1 MNSKRVYYLLMA
13 SIGILAVL
21 SVGAVYFGNK
31 LLVKESSTLVAKKLE
46 NRVLDEQQNALSL
59 VSKQSEKY
67 AQLESIAKSV
77 VPQDKNQAKAVR
89 EIVALA
95 DQSGISLQSITF
107 PTSSLGASSSGSSSS
122 SGSNSSSGSTTK
134 PTVTETQVKPVSGIN
149 GVYQLDITVQ
159 SSPSKPVSFAQLTDF
174 LSKLEKNRRTA
185 QVTGLTITPSGTS
198 GKLSFSLIIS
208 VYLKP

>member
-1 MNSKRVYYLLMA
+1 MA
-13 SIGILAVL
+13 SVGILAVL
-21 SVGAVYFGNK
+21 SLGAVYFGNK
-31 LLVKESSTLVAKKLE
+31 LLIKESSTLVAKKLE

-107 PTSSLGASSSGSSSS
+107 PTSSLGASSSSS
-122 SGSNSSSGSTTK
+122 SGSSGSSSNSGSTTK